1 MDYQKYKRVLGI
13 VLDSVGTGAAADAAQ
28 YGDMGAD
35 TLGHVGVAYHGQ
47 LHLPN
52 LARLGI
58 SNLRDQPILGIAPA
72 KAPLGYQGKM
82 AEISAGKD
90 SMDGHWE
97 MMGLPVKQ
105 PLATFPQGFP
115 AEIIRKLEEFS
126 GRQVIVNRPYS
137 GTDVIHD
144 YGEQQMDTGALI
156 VYTSGDSVMQIAA
169 HEDVI
174 PLAELYRICQY
185 ARTLLNGPDNI
196 VGRVIARPYIGPDK
210 DHFTRTANRRDFSL
224 EPTGETAIDKL
235 HQAGWDTIAIG
246 KTNDI
251 FSGRGFGQA
260 FHNENNMD
268 GMDHVDE
275 VMGQDFTGFCFT
287 NLVDFDAMYGH
298 RRDPIGFGQALM
310 DFDQRLGTVLDQ
322 LHDDD
327 LLVITADH
335 GNDPG
340 FTGTDHTRENVP
352 LLVYSPS
359 MQGHGTLGT
368 RATFADFGA
377 TVLENFNLPA
387 GRYGS
392 SFLSQL
398 Q

>member
-1 MDYQKYKRVLGI
+1 MNYQKYKRVFGI
-13 VLDSVGTGAAADAAQ
+13 VLDSVGTGAATDAAK
-28 YGDMGAD
+28 YGDLGAD
-35 TLGHVGVAYHGQ
+35 TLGHVGAAYQGQ
-47 LHLPN
+47 LKLPN
-52 LARLGI
+52 LGQLGI
-58 SNLRDQPILGIAPA
+58 SNLRKQPILGVAAAEP
-72 KAPLGYQGKM
+72 PRGYFGQM

-97 MMGLPVKQ
+97 MMGVPVKQ

-115 AEIIRKLEEFS
+115 QSIIQKLEDFS
-126 GRQVIVNRPYS
+126 GRRIIVNRPYS

-144 YGEQQMDTGALI
+144 YGEGQMDTGELI

-174 PLAELYRICQY
+174 PLAELYRICKY
-185 ARTLLNGPDNI
+185 ARTLLNGPEI
-196 VGRVIARPYIGPDK
+196 VVGRVIARPYVGPDK

-224 EPTGETAIDKL
+224 APTAETVIDRL
-235 HQAGWDTIAIG
+235 HQAGWETIAIG

-251 FSGRGFGQA
+251 FSGRGFNQTY
-260 FHNENNMD
+260 HNESNMD

-275 VMGQDFTGFCFT
+275 VLQQDFTGFCFT

-298 RRDPIGFGQALM
+298 RRDPRGFGQALM
-310 DFDQRLGTVLDQ
+310 DFDRRLGSVLDN

-327 LLVITADH
+327 LLIITADH

-340 FTGTDHTRENVP
+340 FTGSDHTRENVP

-359 MQGHGTLGT
+359 MRAHGTLGT
-368 RATFADFGA
+368 RTTFADFGA

-387 GRYGS
+387 GQYGT
-392 SFLSQL
+392 SFLSEL

>member
-28 YGDMGAD
+28 YGGLGAD
-35 TLGHVGVAYHGQ
+35 TLGHVGAAYHGQ

-58 SNLRDQPILGIAPA
+58 SNLRDQPILGVAPA
-72 KAPLGYQGKM
+72 KTPLGYQGRM

-115 AEIIRKLEEFS
+115 AEIIQKLEEFS

-156 VYTSGDSVMQIAA
+156 IYTSGDSVMQIAA

-174 PLAELYRICQY
+174 TPAELYRICQY
-185 ARTLLNGPDNI
+185 ARTLLNGPDNF

-210 DHFTRTANRRDFSL
+210 NHFTRTAKGL
-224 EPTGETAIDKL
+224 WTG
-235 HQAGWDTIAIG
+235 
-246 KTNDI
+246 
-251 FSGRGFGQA
+251 
-260 FHNENNMD
+260 
-268 GMDHVDE
+268 
-275 VMGQDFTGFCFT
+275 
-287 NLVDFDAMYGH
+287 
-298 RRDPIGFGQALM
+298 
-310 DFDQRLGTVLDQ
+310 
-322 LHDDD
+322 
-327 LLVITADH
+327 
-335 GNDPG
+335 
-340 FTGTDHTRENVP
+340 
-352 LLVYSPS
+352 
-359 MQGHGTLGT
+359 
-368 RATFADFGA
+368 
-377 TVLENFNLPA
+377 LP
-387 GRYGS
+387 
-392 SFLSQL
+392 
-398 Q
+398 